1 MDKTIYIYR
10 ERERE
15 RDIYKSKQASINAL
29 RTYFYLTVSF
39 VFLSIREYFFFWVQW
54 YDYKLIKSDN

>member
-1 MDKTIYIYR
+1 MDKTIYIYIER

-15 RDIYKSKQASINAL
+15 IYKSKQASINAL

-39 VFLSIREYFFFWVQW
+39 VFLSIRECFFFG
-54 YDYKLIKSDN
+54 YNGMIIN